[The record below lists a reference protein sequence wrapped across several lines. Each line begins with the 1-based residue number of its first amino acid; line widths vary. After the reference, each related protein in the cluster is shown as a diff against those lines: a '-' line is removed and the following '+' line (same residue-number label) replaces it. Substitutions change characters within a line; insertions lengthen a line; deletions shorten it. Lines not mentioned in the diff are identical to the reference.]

1 MRDPVAAADVVQES
15 YLRLALEAREGR
27 YPRQPRDWL
36 YRVALN
42 LIISGARRASSRQ
55 RAMARIPRD
64 SIDRDTPESRF
75 LAEEHAQ
82 TVRAAVL
89 TAGSRGRTGVL
100 MAAMGYTGRE
110 IASTLGSSET
120 ATRALMY
127 RARTHMRRSLTGLD
141 TV

>member
-1 MRDPVAAADVVQES
+1 
-15 YLRLALEAREGR
+15 
-27 YPRQPRDWL
+27 
-36 YRVALN
+36 
-42 LIISGARRASSRQ
+42 
-55 RAMARIPRD
+55 MARIPRD
-64 SIDRDTPESRF
+64 SVDRDTPESRF

-89 TAGSRGRTGVL
+89 TAGSRGRKGVL

>member
-15 YLRLALEAREGR
+15 YLRLAVEAQAGR

-55 RAMARIPRD
+55 RALARVPRD
-64 SIDRDTPESRF
+64 GIDRDTPESRF
-75 LAEEHAQ
+75 LAEEYAQ
-82 TVRAAVL
+82 TVRAAIL

-110 IASTLGSSET
+110 IASTLGSNET

-127 RARTHMRRSLTGLD
+127 RARTHMRRSLARMD

>member
-75 LAEEHAQ
+75 LSEEYAQ